1 MTLPQSSPN
10 HPFTFAKTLMKTEIS
25 WEYINNS
32 DVKNALMP
40 RTKEEAPSVEGM
52 EKSLAEK
59 GVNFNRILPD
69 KSVSYRLGEEIP
81 PIHAKKILIVTTWR
95 SGFDQPSP
103 ICGISYARSEYYRVR
118 FCGSLVLA
126 HLPKSSFRSCT
137 QAKLIRTEVA
147 LAMRTALSVIKSLVS
162 SPDKI
167 VLIVRR

>member
-1 MTLPQSSPN
+1 MQWCTSSTSFHKRNIENGGPKIDCLKN
-10 HPFTFAKTLMKTEIS
+10 KHLQCIALFIICVCFWKFPFGQGLS
-25 WEYINNS
+25 
-32 DVKNALMP
+32 
-40 RTKEEAPSVEGM
+40 
-52 EKSLAEK
+52 K
-59 GVNFNRILPD
+59 G
-69 KSVSYRLGEEIP
+69 S
-81 PIHAKKILIVTTWR
+81 T
-95 SGFDQPSP
+95 GFDQPSP
-103 ICGISYARSEYYRVR
+103 ICGISYARSEYYRDR